1 VRRAVEVC
9 LAGVAL
15 MLLGYAHAQPTT
27 PSPTDQARPTDD
39 SLRIYAVNI
48 VQDPPQPWPGYG
60 IYLGKGL
67 VITAQHVVGSAAR
80 TKPSVRIAGMDLPAH
95 AIREG
100 SSERVDLTLLSI
112 DEHKL
117 PIYLQ
122 MRRMPLCEKAP
133 WPGEP
138 VIVAVPEGT
147 ARSHV
152 MSPQLLPVNMRK
164 RLPTVISDVASTGN
178 SGSGVFD
185 AGNKCLLGIM
195 SRKIYVPANS
205 ADPESKEKDIAIFF
219 VPAWTIR
226 AFLPSDFRF

>member
-1 VRRAVEVC
+1 MLRLTIGFF
-9 LAGVAL
+9 LAAAAL
-15 MLLGYAHAQPTT
+15 ASLGFAHAQ
-27 PSPTDQARPTDD
+27 TDPADD
-39 SLRIYAVNI
+39 SLRLYAVNI

-100 SSERVDLTLLSI
+100 NERVDLTLLSI

-133 WPGEP
+133 WPGER

-152 MSPQLLPVNMRK
+152 MSPLLLPFSMRR
-164 RLPTVISDVASTGN
+164 RLPTVISDVATTGN

-205 ADPESKEKDIAIFF
+205 ADPESKERDIAKYF
-219 VPAWTIR
+219 VPASTIR
-226 AFLPSDFRF
+226 AFIPTDYRF